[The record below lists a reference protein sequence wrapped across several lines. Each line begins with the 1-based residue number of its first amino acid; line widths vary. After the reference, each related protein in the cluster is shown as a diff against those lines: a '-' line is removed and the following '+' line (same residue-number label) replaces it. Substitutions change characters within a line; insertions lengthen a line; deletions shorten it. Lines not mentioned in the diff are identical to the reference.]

1 MDKSMEWLIN
11 TKVKRTMENLEKNN
25 ISAYFI
31 NTREELIEIIENLSL
46 EGDKIAVGGSTTLN
60 EVNLLNYLRTGRYNF
75 LDRYK
80 EGLTREEVVNI
91 FRKSLLC
98 DVYIT
103 STNAITEEGYLYN
116 VDGNGNR
123 VAAMLY
129 GPRKVIVICG
139 INKLVKNVEE
149 AMERNKSISA
159 PANAKRLNRKTPCS
173 KVGYC
178 MDCKSEERIC
188 KKYTLIK
195 GEVTKGRMHVIIL
208 NQNLGY

>member
-60 EVNLLNYLRTGRYNF
+60 EVNILNYLRTGRYNF

-91 FRKSLLC
+91 FRESLLC

-159 PANAKRLNRKTPCS
+159 PANAKRL
-173 KVGYC
+173 Y
-178 MDCKSEERIC
+178 RIN
-188 KKYTLIK
+188 T
-195 GEVTKGRMHVIIL
+195 MF
-208 NQNLGY
+208 